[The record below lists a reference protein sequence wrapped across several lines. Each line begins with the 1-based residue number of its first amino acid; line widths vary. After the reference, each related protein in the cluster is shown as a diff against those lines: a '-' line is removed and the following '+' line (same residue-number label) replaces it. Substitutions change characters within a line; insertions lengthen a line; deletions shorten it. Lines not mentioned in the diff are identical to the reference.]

1 MSTNHDGTDFHL
13 FDSAG
18 VGLVGVGAEGT
29 IRHTNGALLRYLDL
43 IGGYLGAAGL
53 FLGMA
58 ALLFVAG
65 RYWRR
70 REARL

>member
-1 MSTNHDGTDFHL
+1 MQPYVIILPISKQEL
-13 FDSAG
+13 RYCLS
-18 VGLVGVGAEGT
+18 LVA
-29 IRHTNGALLRYLDL
+29 ILILALLRYLDL